1 MPRDRVCVGIIV
13 GAHGVKGAVRVKSF
27 TEEPGDVAAYGP
39 LSDEAGRRSL
49 RLEVIGGTKGAVIA
63 RIEGVSDRKGAEA
76 LAGTRLYLPRAALPE
91 PEADEYYHAD
101 LLGLAAELADG
112 TPLGKVCAVHD
123 FGAGDVIEVE
133 RDGGASLLVPFTR
146 QIVPV
151 VDLKGGRL
159 VINPPEGL
167 IEESSAGPAAAPGPK
182 RRGKG
187 RTGGG

>member
-39 LSDEAGRRSL
+39 LSDEAGSRSL
-49 RLEVIGGTKGAVIA
+49 RLEVTGETKGALIA
-63 RIEGVSDRKGAEA
+63 RIEGVSDRDAAQA
-76 LAGTRLYLPRAALPE
+76 LAGTRLYLARAALPE
-91 PEADEYYHAD
+91 PEADAYYHAD

-112 TPLGKVCAVHD
+112 TPLGTVCAVHN
-123 FGAGDVIEVE
+123 FGAGDVVEVE
-133 RDGGASLLVPFTR
+133 RGDGASLLVPFTR
-146 QIVPV
+146 ETVPV
-151 VDLKGGRL
+151 VDVEGGRM

-167 IEESSAGPAAAPGPK
+167 IEGASAEPAAAERK
-182 RRGKG
+182 RRAEG